1 MSWLEWNM
9 EESALESKQSLRHGG
24 HQTAMTLVHVA
35 NTGALVEDQWG
46 RSFTTITVA
55 HRGMKVQSDACC
67 SDRSEVSQWDLL
79 LIVMNSTTI
88 TTWGRIRQFLL
99 QDL

>member
-9 EESALESKQSLRHGG
+9 EESALESKQSLGHGR

-35 NTGALVEDQWG
+35 NTGALAEDQWKQLR

-55 HRGMKVQSDACC
+55 HRGMKV
-67 SDRSEVSQWDLL
+67 
-79 LIVMNSTTI
+79 
-88 TTWGRIRQFLL
+88 
-99 QDL
+99 